1 MLTSSPFWNVPQLE
15 PQDPGFFPRFSMCS
29 GDFVEIY
36 GSNKPEIN
44 PKLAT
49 KCLDCAD
56 IKSISEEKEGVNM
69 DENYEQWD
77 CVVTCFFVDTA
88 PVVLGTG
95 HLY

>member
-1 MLTSSPFWNVPQLE
+1 
-15 PQDPGFFPRFSMCS
+15 MCS

-56 IKSISEEKEGVNM
+56 IKTNSNEEKESADI

-88 PVVLGTG
+88 PVVLGKTFVLNTG
-95 HLY
+95 NLH